1 MTAPQQQST
10 DQSIPIDM
18 QAVVEEMGKDP
29 LSKALLERAQFLT
42 IVRAQDTELR
52 YLRELQAQAEPGG
65 PKDVPSQG
73 GGRVA
78 GS

>member
-1 MTAPQQQST
+1 MTAPQPSP
-10 DQSIPIDM
+10 DQPIPIDM
-18 QAVVEEMGKDP
+18 AAVVEEMGKDP

-42 IVRAQDTELR
+42 IVRAQESELR
-52 YLRELQAQAEPGG
+52 YLRELQQQAEA
-65 PKDVPSQG
+65 SQG